1 MENARREE
9 EQQAGNKEVREA
21 VRVGMEYIKQIRQIN
36 DELPQPVISEK
47 LSHLE
52 EVIGLIYLS
61 VQKTPEKI
69 GSIKRFTEYYLPNT
83 MSLVTRYRDLDR
95 IDTDTARESKAQ
107 IENALDTINDA
118 IDKLLDSLYEDD
130 RMKIQTDIAVL
141 KTLLSQEGLVDDGLH
156 M

>member
-1 MENARREE
+1 MWQKALEFRDEECGDLKYKIENGLPVDHEK
-9 EQQAGNKEVREA
+9 QLCFIIDFILFSV
-21 VRVGMEYIKQIRQIN
+21 VQIREGDYGKSQ
-36 DELPQPVISEK
+36 
-47 LSHLE
+47 
-52 EVIGLIYLS
+52 
-61 VQKTPEKI
+61 
-69 GSIKRFTEYYLPNT
+69 RFTEYYLPNT

-95 IDTDTARESKAQ
+95 IDTDKARESKAQ

-118 IDKLLDSLYEDD
+118 FDKLLDSLYEDD

>member
-1 MENARREE
+1 MP
-9 EQQAGNKEVREA
+9 AGNKEVREA

-95 IDTDTARESKAQ
+95 IDTDKARESKVQ
-107 IENALDTINDA
+107 IDE
-118 IDKLLDSLYEDD
+118 
-130 RMKIQTDIAVL
+130 
-141 KTLLSQEGLVDDGLH
+141 
-156 M
+156 

>member
-69 GSIKRFTEYYLPNT
+69 GP
-83 MSLVTRYRDLDR
+83 
-95 IDTDTARESKAQ
+95 
-107 IENALDTINDA
+107 
-118 IDKLLDSLYEDD
+118 
-130 RMKIQTDIAVL
+130 
-141 KTLLSQEGLVDDGLH
+141 
-156 M
+156 